1 MQQGATRR
9 RRRRTDE
16 EKQALLAAWRAS
28 GLSVREFSKREGV
41 QKTCLWRWQRAEQS
55 TREPSKRRT
64 SISFAPVHIAKRET
78 GAAVVAERVLVEV
91 SVGPDLRVR
100 VYDGANVV
108 EASRFVR
115 ALAGRSGC

>member
-1 MQQGATRR
+1 MQQGAKRR
-9 RRRRTDE
+9 RQRRTDE

-41 QKTCLWRWQRAEQS
+41 QKTCLWRWKRAEQS
-55 TREPSKRRT
+55 ARDPSKGRT

-91 SVGPDLRVR
+91 SVGADLRVR

-115 ALAGRSGC
+115 ALVGRSGC